1 MPVISFLLI
10 GIFSFVNLAGNVF
23 ADKNGGGFFV
33 GSNTTFNFNATI
45 NGSSATN
52 GGGVYIANGGTFN
65 MNGGV
70 IYGNTATTTGNNI
83 YNAGTFNMTGGRVGT
98 SGSSSSG
105 YGVYNT
111 GTMNLYG
118 GHVYDKVYTATSINT
133 KMACNIQGT
142 ITLGDSAT
150 ITLQDYAGTTP
161 NYTINLSNA
170 RTAGTILTFVGSST
184 EPDLTKLNIS
194 GYDTNA
200 FEIVLEKNS
209 SGNWTVLLQEPVKKY
224 DFPSDWKTQV
234 ASATYMTTT
243 ITPTN
248 LTGIQFVSSV
258 PSGFTQIGTLS
269 TGLPV
274 YQGTTSTEIAFVGE
288 TIYAPENSA
297 SLFASLKK
305 MTLLNTS
312 SYNTSKVTTF
322 NSMFMSCSALTDL
335 DLSGFNTSKVTN
347 MYRMFSGCRA
357 LVSLDL
363 ENFDTSNVTTMST
376 MFNVCESLVTLDLSM
391 FNTPKVTTYYYMFSN
406 CSKLETIDVSNFN
419 TSNATNMG
427 SMFTN
432 CKSLKTLDLSSFN
445 MVKVTTY
452 SNMFNFGSS
461 NYITLLKTPY
471 NNKNEL
477 PITTGSVLFN
487 AETGD
492 SVVSVPANT
501 SESLT
506 YTNESQNK
514 YFPAVWKDEI
524 ASTTYMTA
532 TITPSNLTSIQ
543 FVSSV
548 PSGFTQIGTL
558 STGIKVYQSSNTK
571 IAFVNS
577 KTIYAPNDCSSL
589 FDSLRSVT
597 SIIFDN
603 FSTSEVTNMKSMF
616 YNCYN
621 LKSLNLSGFDTTNV
635 QDMSSMFYGCSRLAS
650 LNTSNFNTLKVT
662 NMSDM
667 FNGCSI
673 LTSLDINNFDTSK
686 VTDISSMFC
695 WCEKLTSLD
704 VSSFNTSNVTD
715 MSGMFSWCSK
725 LTSLDVSNLNT
736 SKVTNMGTIFY
747 GCSGLT
753 NLNLSN
759 FDTSKVTNMSS
770 MFYDCSNITSLDLSG
785 FITSNVTT
793 MYYMF
798 AYCSGLKTLN
808 LSNFDTSTVKNMS
821 GMFSGCSNLIS
832 LDLSSFDMSKVTSY
846 SSMFDFGS
854 AGKLKTLKTPYNNTS
869 ALSITTGSTLYN
881 VETGA
886 VVTSVP
892 ANTTKSLTYTNVPP
906 SKIFPTTWKT
916 EIASTTYMTTTV
928 TPANLTSIKFV
939 ASVPSGYIKI
949 GTLSTG
955 LPVYQGTTATKIAFV
970 AEKIYAPE
978 NSSSLF
984 SSLSKLT
991 TIDTTVFD
999 TSKVAD
1005 MSVMFN
1011 DCSGLASLNV
1021 SNFDTTNVTY
1031 MGYMFA
1037 GCSRL
1042 TSLDLSNFDTS
1053 KVTDMAYMFHTCSSL
1068 TSIYL
1073 SNFDTSKVTYM
1084 SNMFA
1089 FCFSLTSL
1097 DLSSFNT
1104 SNVIKMSYIFRNCSK
1119 LTSLDL
1125 SNFDTTKVTDMSDMF
1140 AGCSRLTSLD
1150 LSNFDTSKVTNMSSM
1165 FSSCSGLIS
1174 LDLSSFNMSKVTS
1187 YSNMLNFGSTG
1198 KLKTLKTPY
1207 NNTSALSIT
1216 TGSTLYNVETGAVVT
1231 SVPANTTASKTYAT
1245 QLTLT
1250 FDANGGTCNTTSAT
1264 AYYNVSLRDS
1274 GFVFPYPTKSGY
1286 MFSGWYQNTSFV
1298 GAKLSLDSVFTTNC
1312 KFYAKWE
1319 DQNPPSGGGSSNST
1333 HYIGWEET
1341 GRPLVNEVSEDIK
1354 RYNNNYTLES
1364 IDGFVIISEY
1374 NSSSFQDYA
1383 LVECL
1388 NTSHLPVQVYI
1399 VELNPEG
1406 PNASYI
1412 NCSNCS
1418 LIVAIYV
1425 QEFAFGISNTW
1436 DAVFFDEN
1444 EQLFRELAPNAIFW
1458 DLRGFCTENFKPND
1472 QVDGPT
1478 TEQYMLILGRQ
1489 VQLCILPENFYLGI
1503 DWSLSE
1509 AGCVVQNY
1517 LFEDVTGDYSFVSSK
1532 NNDQNEICRDIGIAK
1547 ISLNFNQERTIQNIL
1562 NLNDEKLLET
1572 KRKIKLVSNV
1582 KKE

>member
-1 MPVISFLLI
+1 MRKTKIKQLLFVLLMPVISFLLI

-33 GSNTTFNFNATI
+33 GGNTTFNFNATI
-45 NGSSATN
+45 SGSSATN

-65 MNGGV
+65 MNGGA
-70 IYGNTATTTGNNI
+70 IYGNSATTTGNNI
-83 YNAGTFNMTGGRVGT
+83 YNAGTFTMTGGRVGT

-105 YGVYNT
+105 YGIYNTDT

-118 GHVYDKVYTATSINT
+118 GNVYDNVYSSANINT
-133 KMACNIQGT
+133 KMACNIAGT
-142 ITLGDSAT
+142 ITLGDNAT

-161 NYTINLSNA
+161 NYAINLSNT

-200 FEIVLEKNS
+200 FEIVSEKNS
-209 SGNWTVLLQEPVKKY
+209 SGNWTVILQEPVEEY

-243 ITPTN
+243 ITPAN
-248 LTGIQFVSSV
+248 LTGIQFVKNV
-258 PSGFTQIGTLS
+258 PTGFTQIGTLS

-487 AETGD
+487 AKTGD

-524 ASTTYMTA
+524 ASTTYMTT

-548 PSGFTQIGTL
+548 PSDFTQIGTL

-616 YNCYN
+616 YNCDN
-621 LKSLNLSGFDTTNV
+621 LKNLNLSGFDTTNV
-635 QDMSSMFYGCSRLAS
+635 Q
-650 LNTSNFNTLKVT
+650 
-662 NMSDM
+662 
-667 FNGCSI
+667 
-673 LTSLDINNFDTSK
+673 
-686 VTDISSMFC
+686 
-695 WCEKLTSLD
+695 
-704 VSSFNTSNVTD
+704 
-715 MSGMFSWCSK
+715 
-725 LTSLDVSNLNT
+725 
-736 SKVTNMGTIFY
+736 
-747 GCSGLT
+747 
-753 NLNLSN
+753 
-759 FDTSKVTNMSS
+759 
-770 MFYDCSNITSLDLSG
+770 
-785 FITSNVTT
+785 
-793 MYYMF
+793 
-798 AYCSGLKTLN
+798 
-808 LSNFDTSTVKNMS
+808 
-821 GMFSGCSNLIS
+821 
-832 LDLSSFDMSKVTSY
+832 
-846 SSMFDFGS
+846 
-854 AGKLKTLKTPYNNTS
+854 
-869 ALSITTGSTLYN
+869 
-881 VETGA
+881 
-886 VVTSVP
+886 
-892 ANTTKSLTYTNVPP
+892 
-906 SKIFPTTWKT
+906 
-916 EIASTTYMTTTV
+916 
-928 TPANLTSIKFV
+928 
-939 ASVPSGYIKI
+939 
-949 GTLSTG
+949 
-955 LPVYQGTTATKIAFV
+955 
-970 AEKIYAPE
+970 
-978 NSSSLF
+978 
-984 SSLSKLT
+984 
-991 TIDTTVFD
+991 
-999 TSKVAD
+999 D

-1068 TSIYL
+1068 TSIDV

-1084 SNMFA
+1084 SAMFA
-1089 FCFSLTSL
+1089 FCSSLTSL
-1097 DLSSFNT
+1097 DLSKFNT
-1104 SNVIKMSYIFRNCSK
+1104 TNVTSMYSMFRNCSRLTSLVVSNFDTTNVTNMSYMFSYCTGLTSLDIGNFDTSKVTDMSYMFKFCSK

-1125 SNFDTTKVTDMSDMF
+1125 SNFNTAKVTNMSNMF
-1140 AGCSRLTSLD
+1140 YYCSSLTSLVV
-1150 LSNFDTSKVTNMSSM
+1150 SNFDTSKVVNMSNM
-1165 FSSCSGLIS
+1165 FAGCSSLTS
-1174 LDLSSFNMSKVTS
+1174 LNLSSFNMSKVTS
-1187 YSNMLNFGSTG
+1187 YSNMFDFGSTG
-1198 KLKTLKTPY
+1198 KLKMLKTPY
-1207 NNTSALSIT
+1207 KNTSALSIR
-1216 TGSTLYNVETGAVVT
+1216 TGSTLYNVKTGEAVT

-1250 FDANGGTCNTTSAT
+1250 FDANGGTCNTSSAT

-1374 NSSSFQDYA
+1374 NSSSFQDYT
-1383 LVECL
+1383 LVERL
-1388 NTSHLPVQVYI
+1388 NISHLPVQIYI

-1436 DAVFFDEN
+1436 DGVIFDEN

-1478 TEQYMLILGRQ
+1478 TEQYKLILGRQ

-1532 NNDQNEICRDIGIAK
+1532 NNDQNEIYRDIGIAK
-1547 ISLNFNQERTIQNIL
+1547 FSLNFNQERTIQNIL

>member
-45 NGSSATN
+45 SGSSATN

-65 MNGGV
+65 MNGGA

-83 YNAGTFNMTGGRVGT
+83 YNAGTFNMTGGTVGI
-98 SGSSSSG
+98 SGTSSSG
-105 YGVYNT
+105 YGIYNT

-200 FEIVLEKNS
+200 FEIVSEKNS
-209 SGNWTVLLQEPVKKY
+209 SGNWTVILQEPVKEY

-248 LTGIQFVSSV
+248 LTGIQFVKNV
-258 PSGFTQIGTLS
+258 PTGFTQIGTLS

-524 ASTTYMTA
+524 ESTTYMTA

-635 QDMSSMFYGCSRLAS
+635 QDMSSMFYGCSSLAS

-715 MSGMFSWCSK
+715 MSGMFSWCLK

-798 AYCSGLKTLN
+798 ADCSGLKTLN

-832 LDLSSFDMSKVTSY
+832 LDLSSFDMTNAETY
-846 SSMFDFGS
+846 NYMLDFGS
-854 AGKLKTLKTPYNNTS
+854 TGKLKTLKTPYNNKS

-916 EIASTTYMTTTV
+916 EIASTTYMTTTL

-939 ASVPSGYIKI
+939 ATVPSGYTKI

-955 LPVYQGTTATKIAFV
+955 VEVYKGSTATEIAFV
-970 AEKIYAPE
+970 GKSIKAPSPYNSRNLFE
-978 NSSSLF
+978 N
-984 SSLSKLT
+984 LS
-991 TIDTTVFD
+991 
-999 TSKVAD
+999 A
-1005 MSVMFN
+1005 
-1011 DCSGLASLNV
+1011 
-1021 SNFDTTNVTY
+1021 
-1031 MGYMFA
+1031 
-1037 GCSRL
+1037 L
-1042 TSLDLSNFDTS
+1042 TSINFSAFSTSN
-1053 KVTDMAYMFHTCSSL
+1053 VTDMSCMFKGCNNL
-1068 TSIYL
+1068 T
-1073 SNFDTSKVTYM
+1073 N
-1084 SNMFA
+1084 
-1089 FCFSLTSL
+1089 
-1097 DLSSFNT
+1097 
-1104 SNVIKMSYIFRNCSK
+1104 
-1119 LTSLDL
+1119 LDL
-1125 SNFDTTKVTDMSDMF
+1125 SNFDTTKVTNMNSMFQQCESLISLNLSNFNTSNVTTMYRMFNNCSALTNLNVSNFNTSKVTNMSGMF
-1140 AGCSRLTSLD
+1140 SSCSNLTSIVLSNFDTSNVVSMDQMFVGCSTLKSLD
-1150 LSNFDTSKVTNMSSM
+1150 LSNFDTLNVTDMSAM
-1165 FSSCSGLIS
+1165 FQSCNALTS
-1174 LDLSSFNMSKVTS
+1174 LDLSTFNMSKVISVT
-1187 YSNMLNFGSTG
+1187 YMLNFGSTD
-1198 KLKTLKTPY
+1198 KLKELKTPY
-1207 NNTSALSIT
+1207 NNTTSIPIK

-1298 GAKLSLDSVFTTNC
+1298 GTKLSLDSVFTTNC

-1319 DQNPPSGGGSSNST
+1319 DQNPPSGGGSSNNPC
-1333 HYIGWEET
+1333 YIGWEET

-1374 NSSSFQDYA
+1374 NSSSFQDYT
-1383 LVECL
+1383 LVERL
-1388 NTSHLPVQVYI
+1388 NISHLPVQIYI

-1412 NCSNCS
+1412 NCSNCL

-1425 QEFAFGISNTW
+1425 EEYAFGISNTW
-1436 DAVFFDEN
+1436 EGVVFDEN

-1458 DLRGFCTENFKPND
+1458 DLRGFCTENFKPEYNEY
-1472 QVDGPT
+1472 GELT
-1478 TEQYMLILGRQ
+1478 TEQYKLILGRQ

-1547 ISLNFNQERTIQNIL
+1547 ISLNFNQEKTIQNIL

>member
-45 NGSSATN
+45 SGSSATN
-52 GGGVYIANGGTFN
+52 GGGVYVSNGGTFN
-65 MNGGV
+65 LSGGS
-70 IYGNTATTTGNNI
+70 IYGNSATTTGNNI
-83 YNAGTFNMTGGRVGT
+83 YNSGTFNMTGGRVGT

-118 GHVYDKVYTATSINT
+118 GNVYDNVYSSANINT

-161 NYTINLSNA
+161 NYAINLSNA
-170 RTAGTILTFVGSST
+170 RTAGTILTLVGSST

-200 FEIVLEKNS
+200 FEIVSEKNS
-209 SGNWTVLLQEPVKKY
+209 SGNWAVILQEPVKEY

-248 LTGIQFVSSV
+248 LTGIQFVKNV
-258 PSGFTQIGTLS
+258 PTGFTQ
-269 TGLPV
+269 
-274 YQGTTSTEIAFVGE
+274 
-288 TIYAPENSA
+288 
-297 SLFASLKK
+297 
-305 MTLLNTS
+305 
-312 SYNTSKVTTF
+312 
-322 NSMFMSCSALTDL
+322 
-335 DLSGFNTSKVTN
+335 
-347 MYRMFSGCRA
+347 
-357 LVSLDL
+357 
-363 ENFDTSNVTTMST
+363 
-376 MFNVCESLVTLDLSM
+376 
-391 FNTPKVTTYYYMFSN
+391 
-406 CSKLETIDVSNFN
+406 
-419 TSNATNMG
+419 
-427 SMFTN
+427 
-432 CKSLKTLDLSSFN
+432 
-445 MVKVTTY
+445 
-452 SNMFNFGSS
+452 
-461 NYITLLKTPY
+461 
-471 NNKNEL
+471 
-477 PITTGSVLFN
+477 
-487 AETGD
+487 
-492 SVVSVPANT
+492 
-501 SESLT
+501 
-506 YTNESQNK
+506 
-514 YFPAVWKDEI
+514 
-524 ASTTYMTA
+524 
-532 TITPSNLTSIQ
+532 
-543 FVSSV
+543 
-548 PSGFTQIGTL
+548 
-558 STGIKVYQSSNTK
+558 
-571 IAFVNS
+571 
-577 KTIYAPNDCSSL
+577 
-589 FDSLRSVT
+589 
-597 SIIFDN
+597 
-603 FSTSEVTNMKSMF
+603 
-616 YNCYN
+616 
-621 LKSLNLSGFDTTNV
+621 
-635 QDMSSMFYGCSRLAS
+635 
-650 LNTSNFNTLKVT
+650 
-662 NMSDM
+662 
-667 FNGCSI
+667 
-673 LTSLDINNFDTSK
+673 
-686 VTDISSMFC
+686 
-695 WCEKLTSLD
+695 
-704 VSSFNTSNVTD
+704 
-715 MSGMFSWCSK
+715 
-725 LTSLDVSNLNT
+725 
-736 SKVTNMGTIFY
+736 
-747 GCSGLT
+747 
-753 NLNLSN
+753 
-759 FDTSKVTNMSS
+759 
-770 MFYDCSNITSLDLSG
+770 
-785 FITSNVTT
+785 
-793 MYYMF
+793 
-798 AYCSGLKTLN
+798 
-808 LSNFDTSTVKNMS
+808 
-821 GMFSGCSNLIS
+821 
-832 LDLSSFDMSKVTSY
+832 
-846 SSMFDFGS
+846 
-854 AGKLKTLKTPYNNTS
+854 
-869 ALSITTGSTLYN
+869 
-881 VETGA
+881 
-886 VVTSVP
+886 
-892 ANTTKSLTYTNVPP
+892 
-906 SKIFPTTWKT
+906 
-916 EIASTTYMTTTV
+916 
-928 TPANLTSIKFV
+928 
-939 ASVPSGYIKI
+939 I

-991 TIDTTVFD
+991 TIDTTIFD

-1053 KVTDMAYMFHTCSSL
+1053 KVTDMAYMFHSCSSL
-1068 TSIYL
+1068 TSIDV

-1084 SNMFA
+1084 SAMFA
-1089 FCFSLTSL
+1089 FCSSLTSL
-1097 DLSSFNT
+1097 DLSKFNT
-1104 SNVIKMSYIFRNCSK
+1104 TNVTSMYSMFRNCSRLTSLVVSNFDTTNVTNMSYMFSYCTGLTSLDIGNFDTSKVADMSYMFKFCSK

-1125 SNFDTTKVTDMSDMF
+1125 SNFNTAKVTNMSNMF
-1140 AGCSRLTSLD
+1140 YYCSSLTSLVV
-1150 LSNFDTSKVTNMSSM
+1150 SNFDTSKVVNMSNM
-1165 FSSCSGLIS
+1165 FAGCSSLTS
-1174 LDLSSFNMSKVTS
+1174 LNLSSFNMSKVTS
-1187 YSNMLNFGSTG
+1187 YSNMFDFGSTD
-1198 KLKTLKTPY
+1198 KLKELKTPY
-1207 NNTSALSIT
+1207 NNTTSIPIK

-1319 DQNPPSGGGSSNST
+1319 DQNPPSGGGSSNSPL
-1333 HYIGWEET
+1333 YIGWEET

-1436 DAVFFDEN
+1436 DGVVFDEN

-1478 TEQYMLILGRQ
+1478 TEQYNLILGRQ

-1509 AGCVVQNY
+1509 AGCVVQSY

-1532 NNDQNEICRDIGIAK
+1532 NNDQNEIYRDIGIAK
-1547 ISLNFNQERTIQNIL
+1547 FSLNFNQERTIQNIL

>member
-45 NGSSATN
+45 SGSSATN

-83 YNAGTFNMTGGRVGT
+83 YNAGTFTMTGGRVGT

-118 GHVYDKVYTATSINT
+118 GNVYDNVYSSANIKT

-150 ITLQDYAGTTP
+150 ITVQNYAGTTP

-184 EPDLTKLNIS
+184 EPNLTKLNIS

-200 FEIVLEKNS
+200 FEIVSEKNS
-209 SGNWTVLLQEPVKKY
+209 SGNWTVILQEPVKEY

-234 ASATYMTTT
+234 ASTTYMTTT

-248 LTGIQFVSSV
+248 LTGIQFVKNV
-258 PSGFTQIGTLS
+258 PTGFTQIGTLS

-635 QDMSSMFYGCSRLAS
+635 QDMSSMFYGCSSLAS

-715 MSGMFSWCSK
+715 MSGMFSWCLK

-747 GCSGLT
+747 SCSGLT

-798 AYCSGLKTLN
+798 ADCSGLKTLN

-832 LDLSSFDMSKVTSY
+832 LDLSSFDMTN
-846 SSMFDFGS
+846 
-854 AGKLKTLKTPYNNTS
+854 AETYN
-869 ALSITTGSTLYN
+869 
-881 VETGA
+881 
-886 VVTSVP
+886 
-892 ANTTKSLTYTNVPP
+892 
-906 SKIFPTTWKT
+906 
-916 EIASTTYMTTTV
+916 YM
-928 TPANLTSIKFV
+928 
-939 ASVPSGYIKI
+939 
-949 GTLSTG
+949 
-955 LPVYQGTTATKIAFV
+955 
-970 AEKIYAPE
+970 
-978 NSSSLF
+978 
-984 SSLSKLT
+984 
-991 TIDTTVFD
+991 
-999 TSKVAD
+999 
-1005 MSVMFN
+1005 
-1011 DCSGLASLNV
+1011 
-1021 SNFDTTNVTY
+1021 
-1031 MGYMFA
+1031 
-1037 GCSRL
+1037 
-1042 TSLDLSNFDTS
+1042 LD
-1053 KVTDMAYMFHTCSSL
+1053 
-1068 TSIYL
+1068 
-1073 SNFDTSKVTYM
+1073 
-1084 SNMFA
+1084 
-1089 FCFSLTSL
+1089 
-1097 DLSSFNT
+1097 
-1104 SNVIKMSYIFRNCSK
+1104 
-1119 LTSLDL
+1119 
-1125 SNFDTTKVTDMSDMF
+1125 
-1140 AGCSRLTSLD
+1140 
-1150 LSNFDTSKVTNMSSM
+1150 
-1165 FSSCSGLIS
+1165 
-1174 LDLSSFNMSKVTS
+1174 
-1187 YSNMLNFGSTG
+1187 FGSTG

-1207 NNTSALSIT
+1207 NNKSALSIT
-1216 TGSTLYNVETGAVVT
+1216 NGSTLYNVETGAVVT

-1264 AYYNVSLRDS
+1264 AYYNVSLHDS

-1298 GAKLSLDSVFTTNC
+1298 GTKLSLDSVFTTNC

-1319 DQNPPSGGGSSNST
+1319 EQNQPSGGGSSNSPC
-1333 HYIGWEET
+1333 YIGWEET
-1341 GRPLVNEVSEDIK
+1341 GSPLVNEVSEDIK
-1354 RYNNNYTLES
+1354 RYNNKYTLES
-1364 IDGFVIISEY
+1364 IDGFVIISDY
-1374 NSSSFQDYA
+1374 NYSSFQDYT
-1383 LVECL
+1383 LVERL
-1388 NTSHLPVQVYI
+1388 NISHLPIQIYI

-1425 QEFAFGISNTW
+1425 QEYAFGISNTW
-1436 DAVFFDEN
+1436 DGVIFDEN

-1458 DLRGFCTENFKPND
+1458 DLRGFCTENFKPEYNEN
-1472 QVDGPT
+1472 GELT
-1478 TEQYMLILGRQ
+1478 TEQYKLILGRQ

-1509 AGCVVQNY
+1509 AGCDVQNY

-1532 NNDQNEICRDIGIAK
+1532 NNDQNEIYRNLAK
-1547 ISLNFNQERTIQNIL
+1547 FSLNFNQERTIQNIL
-1562 NLNDEKLLET
+1562 NLNDEKLIET

>member
-45 NGSSATN
+45 SGSSATN
-52 GGGVYIANGGTFN
+52 GGGVYIANNGTFN
-65 MNGGV
+65 MNGGA

-118 GHVYDKVYTATSINT
+118 GNVYDNVYSSANIKT

-161 NYTINLSNA
+161 NYAINLSNA

-184 EPDLTKLNIS
+184 EPNLTKLNIS

-200 FEIVLEKNS
+200 FEIVSEKNS
-209 SGNWTVLLQEPVKKY
+209 SGNWTVALKEPVKEY

-234 ASATYMTTT
+234 ASTTYMTTT

-248 LTGIQFVSSV
+248 LTGIQFVKKV
-258 PSGFTQIGTLS
+258 PTGFT
-269 TGLPV
+269 
-274 YQGTTSTEIAFVGE
+274 
-288 TIYAPENSA
+288 N
-297 SLFASLKK
+297 
-305 MTLLNTS
+305 
-312 SYNTSKVTTF
+312 
-322 NSMFMSCSALTDL
+322 
-335 DLSGFNTSKVTN
+335 
-347 MYRMFSGCRA
+347 
-357 LVSLDL
+357 
-363 ENFDTSNVTTMST
+363 
-376 MFNVCESLVTLDLSM
+376 
-391 FNTPKVTTYYYMFSN
+391 
-406 CSKLETIDVSNFN
+406 
-419 TSNATNMG
+419 
-427 SMFTN
+427 
-432 CKSLKTLDLSSFN
+432 
-445 MVKVTTY
+445 
-452 SNMFNFGSS
+452 
-461 NYITLLKTPY
+461 
-471 NNKNEL
+471 
-477 PITTGSVLFN
+477 
-487 AETGD
+487 
-492 SVVSVPANT
+492 
-501 SESLT
+501 
-506 YTNESQNK
+506 
-514 YFPAVWKDEI
+514 
-524 ASTTYMTA
+524 
-532 TITPSNLTSIQ
+532 
-543 FVSSV
+543 
-548 PSGFTQIGTL
+548 
-558 STGIKVYQSSNTK
+558 
-571 IAFVNS
+571 
-577 KTIYAPNDCSSL
+577 
-589 FDSLRSVT
+589 
-597 SIIFDN
+597 
-603 FSTSEVTNMKSMF
+603 
-616 YNCYN
+616 
-621 LKSLNLSGFDTTNV
+621 
-635 QDMSSMFYGCSRLAS
+635 
-650 LNTSNFNTLKVT
+650 
-662 NMSDM
+662 
-667 FNGCSI
+667 
-673 LTSLDINNFDTSK
+673 
-686 VTDISSMFC
+686 
-695 WCEKLTSLD
+695 
-704 VSSFNTSNVTD
+704 
-715 MSGMFSWCSK
+715 
-725 LTSLDVSNLNT
+725 
-736 SKVTNMGTIFY
+736 
-747 GCSGLT
+747 
-753 NLNLSN
+753 
-759 FDTSKVTNMSS
+759 
-770 MFYDCSNITSLDLSG
+770 
-785 FITSNVTT
+785 
-793 MYYMF
+793 
-798 AYCSGLKTLN
+798 
-808 LSNFDTSTVKNMS
+808 
-821 GMFSGCSNLIS
+821 
-832 LDLSSFDMSKVTSY
+832 
-846 SSMFDFGS
+846 
-854 AGKLKTLKTPYNNTS
+854 
-869 ALSITTGSTLYN
+869 
-881 VETGA
+881 
-886 VVTSVP
+886 
-892 ANTTKSLTYTNVPP
+892 
-906 SKIFPTTWKT
+906 
-916 EIASTTYMTTTV
+916 
-928 TPANLTSIKFV
+928 
-939 ASVPSGYIKI
+939 I

-999 TSKVAD
+999 TSKVTDMSYMFSGCSGLIRNLDVSNFDTSKVAD

-1011 DCSGLASLNV
+1011 DCEGLTSIEV

-1053 KVTDMAYMFHTCSSL
+1053 KVTDMASMFHTCTSL

-1104 SNVIKMSYIFRNCSK
+1104 SNVIKMSNIFRNCSK

-1187 YSNMLNFGSTG
+1187 YSNMFDFGSTG

-1298 GAKLSLDSVFTTNC
+1298 GTKLSLDSVFTTNC

-1319 DQNPPSGGGSSNST
+1319 DQNPPSGGGSSNSPL
-1333 HYIGWEET
+1333 YIGWEET

-1374 NSSSFQDYA
+1374 NSSSFQDYT
-1383 LVECL
+1383 LVERL
-1388 NTSHLPVQVYI
+1388 NISHLPVQIYI

-1425 QEFAFGISNTW
+1425 EEYAFGISNTW
-1436 DAVFFDEN
+1436 DGVIFDEN

-1532 NNDQNEICRDIGIAK
+1532 NNDQNEIYRDIGIAK

>member
-45 NGSSATN
+45 SGSSATN

-65 MNGGV
+65 LSGGS

-83 YNAGTFNMTGGRVGT
+83 YNAGTFTMTGGRVGT

-118 GHVYDKVYTATSINT
+118 GNVYDNVYSSANINT

-161 NYTINLSNA
+161 NYAINLSNT
-170 RTAGTILTFVGSST
+170 RTSGTILTFVGSST

-200 FEIVLEKNS
+200 FEIVSEKNS
-209 SGNWTVLLQEPVKKY
+209 SGNWTVILQEPVKEY

-234 ASATYMTTT
+234 ASTTYMTTT

-248 LTGIQFVSSV
+248 LTGIQFVKNV
-258 PSGFTQIGTLS
+258 PTGFTQIGTLS

-635 QDMSSMFYGCSRLAS
+635 QDMSSMFYGCRRLAS
-650 LNTSNFNTLKVT
+650 LNTSNFNTSKVTNMGTIFYGCSDLTNLNLSNFDTSKVTNMSSMFYDCLNITSLDLSGFITSNVTDMSGMFSWCSKLTGLDVSNLNTLKVT
-662 NMSDM
+662 NMSNM
-667 FNGCSI
+667 FCGCSI

-686 VTDISSMFC
+686 VTDISSMFRG
-695 WCEKLTSLD
+695 CEKLTSLD
-704 VSSFNTSNVTD
+704 VSSF
-715 MSGMFSWCSK
+715 
-725 LTSLDVSNLNT
+725 
-736 SKVTNMGTIFY
+736 
-747 GCSGLT
+747 
-753 NLNLSN
+753 
-759 FDTSKVTNMSS
+759 
-770 MFYDCSNITSLDLSG
+770 
-785 FITSNVTT
+785 ITSNVTS

-808 LSNFDTSTVKNMS
+808 LSNFDTSIVKNMS

-832 LDLSSFDMSKVTSY
+832 LDVRSFDVLRATDFQC
-846 SSMFDFGS
+846 MF
-854 AGKLKTLKTPYNNTS
+854 
-869 ALSITTGSTLYN
+869 
-881 VETGA
+881 
-886 VVTSVP
+886 
-892 ANTTKSLTYTNVPP
+892 
-906 SKIFPTTWKT
+906 
-916 EIASTTYMTTTV
+916 
-928 TPANLTSIKFV
+928 
-939 ASVPSGYIKI
+939 
-949 GTLSTG
+949 
-955 LPVYQGTTATKIAFV
+955 
-970 AEKIYAPE
+970 E
-978 NSSSLF
+978 NCSSL
-984 SSLSKLT
+984 
-991 TIDTTVFD
+991 
-999 TSKVAD
+999 VALD
-1005 MSVMFN
+1005 I
-1011 DCSGLASLNV
+1011 
-1021 SNFDTTNVTY
+1021 SNFDLKNART
-1031 MGYMFA
+1031 
-1037 GCSRL
+1037 
-1042 TSLDLSNFDTS
+1042 
-1053 KVTDMAYMFHTCSSL
+1053 
-1068 TSIYL
+1068 
-1073 SNFDTSKVTYM
+1073 
-1084 SNMFA
+1084 
-1089 FCFSLTSL
+1089 
-1097 DLSSFNT
+1097 SSFT
-1104 SNVIKMSYIFRNCSK
+1104 E
-1119 LTSLDL
+1119 
-1125 SNFDTTKVTDMSDMF
+1125 
-1140 AGCSRLTSLD
+1140 
-1150 LSNFDTSKVTNMSSM
+1150 
-1165 FSSCSGLIS
+1165 
-1174 LDLSSFNMSKVTS
+1174 
-1187 YSNMLNFGSTG
+1187 MLYFGSSA
-1198 KLKTLKTPY
+1198 KLKYFKTPY

-1319 DQNPPSGGGSSNST
+1319 DQNPPSGGGSSNSPL
-1333 HYIGWEET
+1333 YIGWEET

-1436 DAVFFDEN
+1436 DGVVFDEN

-1478 TEQYMLILGRQ
+1478 TEQYNLILGRQ

-1532 NNDQNEICRDIGIAK
+1532 NNDQNEIYRDIGIAK
-1547 ISLNFNQERTIQNIL
+1547 FSLNFNQERTIQNIL